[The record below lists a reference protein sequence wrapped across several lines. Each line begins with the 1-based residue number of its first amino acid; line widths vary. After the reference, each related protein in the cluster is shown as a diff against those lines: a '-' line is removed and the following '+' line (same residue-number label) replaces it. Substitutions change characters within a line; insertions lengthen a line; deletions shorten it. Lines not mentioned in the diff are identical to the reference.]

1 MSNELTWTFKDSF
14 TIIIFILIGVGIG
27 YTIWGHQDEIVYP
40 GEPSIVEEY
49 AMTDGSLK
57 LENDGKEIV
66 FYSKV
71 QRKPLTTE
79 EQILKELK
87 EIKKLLKQL
96 TEAKPDTFYRI
107 NADTLEF
114 IGPIRKVTPLREF
127 IAPSDFPILR
137 NPYPP
142 DTLLYDPKIDFNG
155 DIPDSVWGYIK
166 VPNIPNLE
174 KIYQMFKERYDREQN
189 RIFLEILKL
198 HNDSYK
204 FQDYIEEGW
213 K

>member
-142 DTLLYDPKIDFNG
+142 DTLLYDPKI
-155 DIPDSVWGYIK
+155 V
-166 VPNIPNLE
+166 
-174 KIYQMFKERYDREQN
+174 
-189 RIFLEILKL
+189 
-198 HNDSYK
+198 
-204 FQDYIEEGW
+204 
-213 K
+213 

>member
-137 NPYPP
+137 NSSPC
-142 DTLLYDPKIDFNG
+142 IDFNG

>member
-1 MSNELTWTFKDSF
+1 
-14 TIIIFILIGVGIG
+14 
-27 YTIWGHQDEIVYP
+27 
-40 GEPSIVEEY
+40 
-49 AMTDGSLK
+49 MTLK
-57 LENDGKEIV
+57 YG
-66 FYSKV
+66 
-71 QRKPLTTE
+71 
-79 EQILKELK
+79 
-87 EIKKLLKQL
+87 
-96 TEAKPDTFYRI
+96 
-107 NADTLEF
+107 
-114 IGPIRKVTPLREF
+114 GLRL
-127 IAPSDFPILR
+127 LR
-137 NPYPP
+137 NSSPF
-142 DTLLYDPKIDFNG
+142 IDFNG